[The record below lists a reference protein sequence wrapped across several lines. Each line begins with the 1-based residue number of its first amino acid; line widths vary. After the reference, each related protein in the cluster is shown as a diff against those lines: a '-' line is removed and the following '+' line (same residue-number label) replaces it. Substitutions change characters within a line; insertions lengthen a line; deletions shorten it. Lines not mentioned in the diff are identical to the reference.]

1 MIATTMFKKL
11 LYKYGSA
18 DKERNFETIKQYENN
33 IKNKISLNE
42 LNPSNY
48 NRALQ
53 DSINIIEHQ
62 DTILSFVLQLS
73 MIIKEKYEISKK
85 ELKLLELKTTRE
97 IESLSY
103 IQEITTKTERQIII
117 KRELEEKLFSKN
129 SENEDLKTD
138 YEFAKYFVE
147 DATRGRES
155 AYAYYQAVKIAI
167 PKN

>member
-11 LYKYGSA
+11 LYKYGSK
-18 DKERNFETIKQYENN
+18 DKERNFEIIKEYESN
-33 IKNKISLNE
+33 IKNKISLND

-62 DTILSFVLQLS
+62 DTILSFVLQIS
-73 MIIKEKYEISKK
+73 MMIKEKYEISKK
-85 ELKLLELKTTRE
+85 ELKLLELKTVKE
-97 IESLSY
+97 IETLES
-103 IQEITTKTERQIII
+103 IQEITTKTERQIVI
-117 KRELEEKLFSKN
+117 KRELEEKLFNKT
-129 SENEDLKTD
+129 SENEELRTD

-147 DATRGRES
+147 DATRGREA

>member
-11 LYKYGSA
+11 LYKYGNA
-18 DKERNFETIKQYENN
+18 DKEKNFEKIKEYENIIKRKLLISEITIANCN
-33 IKNKISLNE
+33 I
-42 LNPSNY
+42 
-48 NRALQ
+48 ALQ

-62 DTILSFVLQLS
+62 DIILSFALQLS
-73 MIIKEKYEISKK
+73 MVIKEKLEISKK

-97 IESLSY
+97 IENLSY

-117 KRELEEKLFSKN
+117 KRELDEKLFNKN
-129 SENEDLKTD
+129 SETETLKTD

-147 DATRGRES
+147 DATRGREA

>member
-1 MIATTMFKKL
+1 
-11 LYKYGSA
+11 
-18 DKERNFETIKQYENN
+18 
-33 IKNKISLNE
+33 
-42 LNPSNY
+42 
-48 NRALQ
+48 
-53 DSINIIEHQ
+53 
-62 DTILSFVLQLS
+62 